1 MFPVGFQAID
11 GRMSPLPAHRTSQGT
26 SQSTSMLSPFRC
38 IVFSVAGQALALPA
52 EAVRRFL
59 PLPRLDRLPTA
70 PLPVEGVFRYQGEVV
85 PVLRLDVLLDL
96 VRFDPG
102 AGGSAPGLYS
112 PLLLVTWQGRPAAL
126 LADQVH
132 GGTLVDP
139 RERTPSDPSLSF
151 NGCAAGAFPDRV
163 TGRGGSV
170 TLLDPDR
177 LLNEAEGRL
186 LDAFRAVAERRLAQ
200 WQVPADPAD
209 ADIDDAAPPDTAAA
223 GDGGA

>member
-1 MFPVGFQAID
+1 MFPVGFQTID
-11 GRMSPLPAHRTSQGT
+11 GRMSPLSAPSISRDT
-26 SQSTSMLSPFRC
+26 SQSTSMPSPFRC
-38 IVFSVAGQALALPA
+38 VVFSVAGQALALPV

-59 PLPRLDRLPTA
+59 PLPRLERLPTA

-96 VRFDPG
+96 VPLDLG
-102 AGGSAPGLYS
+102 AGVSAPGLYS
-112 PLLLVTWQGRPAAL
+112 PLLLITWQGRPAAL

-132 GGTLVDP
+132 GDTAVDP

-151 NGCAAGAFPDRV
+151 NGCAAGAFPDRL

-170 TLLDPDR
+170 TLLDPGR

-200 WQVPADPAD
+200 WRVPAGA
-209 ADIDDAAPPDTAAA
+209 DDAALPGTAAA